1 MNLTDKDLS
10 RLLYK
15 GKEEAFNAIYEK
27 YWKKLYVYA
36 YKIFEDQIVCED
48 IVQEVFVKLW
58 EKAKSNK
65 IDKLESY
72 LFRAVKF
79 QAMNAIRNLKPT
91 TDLEQLFNHLPDNLG
106 VDLLLEEK
114 EMASNLKIIINQ
126 LPAKC
131 REVFILSREEHL
143 SNKEIAGKLGISIR
157 TVEAHLN
164 KALKFIKNN
173 MNGIFFCFSQFLA
186 MLFK

>member
-27 YWKKLYVYA
+27 YWKQLFVYA

-58 EKAKSNK
+58 ERAKSNK
-65 IDKLESY
+65 IEKLESY

-79 QAMNAIRNLKPT
+79 QAMNAIRDLKPT
-91 TDLEQLFNHLPDNLG
+91 TDLD
-106 VDLLLEEK
+106 
-114 EMASNLKIIINQ
+114 
-126 LPAKC
+126 
-131 REVFILSREEHL
+131 
-143 SNKEIAGKLGISIR
+143 
-157 TVEAHLN
+157 
-164 KALKFIKNN
+164 
-173 MNGIFFCFSQFLA
+173 QFLIICRIIWG
-186 MLFK
+186 LTCSWKKKRWPLI

>member
-10 RLLYK
+10 LLLYK

-27 YWKKLYVYA
+27 YWKQLYVYA

-58 EKAKSNK
+58 ERAKSNK
-65 IDKLESY
+65 IEKLESY

-79 QAMNAIRNLKPT
+79 QAMNAIRDLKPT
-91 TDLEQLFNHLPDNLG
+91 TDLEQFFNHLPDNLG

-114 EMASNLKIIINQ
+114 EMVSNLKIIINQ
-126 LPAKC
+126 LPVKC
-131 REVFILSREEHL
+131 REVFILSREEQL
-143 SNKEIAGKLGISIR
+143 SNKEIAGQLNISIR

-164 KALKFIKNN
+164 KALKFIKKNV
-173 MNGIFFCFSQFLA
+173 NGIFFCFYQ
-186 MLFK
+186 LFAYLI